1 MMNDNDRGGHLKD
14 LNVMAKADLQKVL
27 NPSGSAKL
35 ELRSFCECNFGS
47 DKQFPK
53 KQLFLY
59 PLQKE
64 ISLYFDI
71 WSVDRKMY
79 FIKENYQD

>member
-1 MMNDNDRGGHLKD
+1 MMNDNDVGGHLKD

-47 DKQFPK
+47 DK
-53 KQLFLY
+53 
-59 PLQKE
+59 
-64 ISLYFDI
+64 
-71 WSVDRKMY
+71 
-79 FIKENYQD
+79 